1 MIKLAVNGFGRIGRA
16 AFKIAV
22 ERPDLEIVAINDLM
36 SPKVLAHL
44 LQYDSVFGK
53 FQQPVTSDDKHIIVN
68 GKEFLVVS
76 EKEPEKLPWKDLA
89 VDVVLECTGRMTQA
103 EEAKKHI
110 TAGAKRVIISAPAKG
125 DDVMTFLMG
134 VNTDD
139 YQKQEVVSNASCT
152 TNSLGPV
159 VEIMQRMFG
168 IDKMMMTT
176 IHSYTTEQNLV
187 DGPSPALHNDM
198 RRARAAAINIVP
210 TSTGA
215 ATATTKVI
223 PELLGK
229 FDGLAIRV
237 PTPCGSLSDITM
249 VLKKPATKEE
259 INRAFAN
266 EAQTPRYSGILSY
279 TNLPLVSSDII
290 GLPFSAIVDGS
301 LTQVV
306 EGTLAKVVAWY
317 DNEWGYAN
325 RLVELA
331 VLIGASL

>member
-1 MIKLAVNGFGRIGRA
+1 MIKIAINGFGRIGRA

-22 ERPDLEIVAINDLM
+22 DRPDLEIVAINDLM
-36 SPKVLAHL
+36 SPEVLAHL
-44 LQYDSVFGK
+44 LQYDSVYGK
-53 FQQPVTSDDKHIIVN
+53 FQQPVTFDDNHIIVN
-68 GKEFLVVS
+68 GKAFLVVS
-76 EKEPEKLPWKDLA
+76 EKEPEKLPWADLA
-89 VDVVLECTGRMTQA
+89 VVVVLECTGRMTKQ
-103 EEAKKHI
+103 EEAHKHI
-110 TAGAKRVIISAPAKG
+110 SAGAKRVIISAPTKG

-134 VNTDD
+134 VNSES
-139 YQKQEVVSNASCT
+139 YQKQEIVSNASCT

-159 VEIMQRMFG
+159 VEIMQRVFG

-187 DGPSPALHNDM
+187 DGPPPALHNDM

-210 TSTGA
+210 TTTGA

-223 PELLGK
+223 PELIGK

-259 INRAFAN
+259 INRILAT
-266 EAQTPRYSGILSY
+266 EAQTPRYSGILQY

-290 GLPFSAIVDGS
+290 GAPFSAIVDGS

-306 EGTLAKVVAWY
+306 EGNLVKVVAWY

-325 RLVELA
+325 RLVEMA
-331 VLIGASL
+331 VLVGVRD